1 MALSFPHRDTFS
13 ARILDWYDANA
24 RELPWRTGPADR
36 AVGVVP
42 DPYHVWLSEIMLQQT
57 TIPHATR
64 YFLEFVRRWPSVQDL
79 ASVDRDEVMAAW
91 AGLGYYS
98 RARNLYACAQ
108 MVAEM
113 GGFPETAK
121 ELVKLPGIGPYT
133 SGAISAIAF
142 DEPSAAVDGN
152 VERVMSRYLAIEK
165 PIRDAKG
172 DIRTI
177 VEGLV
182 PQKRAGDFAQAMM
195 DLGATVCTPRSPNC
209 EVCPLKGDCQALALG
224 RQADFPVKSPKTL
237 KPTRYGTVSVVVKDG
252 EFALVRRP
260 ETGLLAGMMGLPT
273 SEWLTLGADLD
284 VPEDARPT
292 GAVIGRVEHVFT
304 HFRLWLDVTT
314 ETSIEEKE
322 VVWFP
327 LESWKSAGLPSV
339 FQKAVKLYLKH

>member
-13 ARILDWYDANA
+13 AYILDWYDAHA

-36 AVGVVP
+36 AMGVVP

-64 YFLEFVRRWPSVQDL
+64 YFLDFVRRWPTVQDL
-79 ASVDRDEVMAAW
+79 AEADRDEVMAAW

-98 RARNLYACAQ
+98 RARNLYACARL
-108 MVAEM
+108 VADM
-113 GGFPETAK
+113 GGFPETAA

-152 VERVMSRYLAIEK
+152 VERVMSRYLAIDMPLRE
-165 PIRDAKG
+165 AKG
-172 DIRTI
+172 DIRKI
-177 VEGLV
+177 VEELV

-195 DLGATVCTPRSPNC
+195 DLGATVCTPRNPTC
-209 EVCPLKGDCQALALG
+209 EICPLKGDCQAFELG
-224 RQADFPVKSPKTL
+224 RQTDFPVKSPKTQ
-237 KPTRYGTVSVVVKDG
+237 KPTRYGTVSVVVRDG
-252 EFALVRRP
+252 AFALVRRP
-260 ETGLLAGMMGLPT
+260 ETGLLASMMGLPT
-273 SEWLTLGADLD
+273 SDWLTLEADLKIPD
-284 VPEDARPT
+284 EARPD
-292 GAVIGRVEHVFT
+292 GAVIGRVEHIFT

-322 VVWFP
+322 IVWFP